1 MSMYLA
7 SSLVNMN
14 QFLQEYK
21 QLEGYA
27 KAAGYDSVLDIEQQ
41 MTDQEEQ
48 EKLKL
53 CRITRNYIVHHADG
67 TEFAAVSDGM
77 ISFIQGLS
85 TSLIADKLKAEDR
98 MSSLTPVKLTDTL
111 SGATKKLLKANL
123 PWIPVVGPQMVYI
136 GVLDTNLVLD
146 LIRQGMNV
154 DTPLSE
160 IKKLQ
165 KDVGKEAEEKK
176 VPVIAAN
183 APITELE
190 GTPAIVL
197 DGKRKKYKG
206 VIKQYP
212 VEEKKNDIVA
222 IATNEP
228 KLRRLTKSTPVPSVR
243 TTEPSQQDTIDEIM
257 STRVVPNVRTT
268 EPSQS

>member
-1 MSMYLA
+1 MYLA

-98 MSSLTPVKLTDTL
+98 MSSLTPVKPTDTL

-136 GVLDTNLVLD
+136 GVLDTDLILD
-146 LIRQGMNV
+146 LIRQGTNV
-154 DTPLSE
+154 DTPFSE
-160 IKKLQ
+160 IKKFQ
-165 KDVGKEAEEKK
+165 KEAEEEAQEKK
-176 VPVIAAN
+176 ASIIAAN

-190 GTPAIVL
+190 STPAIVL
-197 DGKRKKYKG
+197 DSKRKKYKG
-206 VIKQYP
+206 VIKQFP
-212 VEEKKNDIVA
+212 VEEKKNDIVP
-222 IATNEP
+222 IAANEP
-228 KLRRLTKSTPVPSVR
+228 KLKLMTQSTPVPSVR
-243 TTEPSQQDTIDEIM
+243 TTEPSRQDTIDEIM

>member
-21 QLEGYA
+21 QLEVYA

-41 MTDQEEQ
+41 MADQEKQ

-67 TEFAAVSDGM
+67 TEFAAVSNGM
-77 ISFIQGLS
+77 ITFLHNLS
-85 TSLIADKLKAEDR
+85 LSLIADKLKAADR
-98 MSSLTPVKLTDTL
+98 MSTLTPVKPTDTL

-136 GVLDTNLVLD
+136 GVLDTDLILD
-146 LIRQGMNV
+146 LIRQGTNV
-154 DTPLSE
+154 DTPFSE

-165 KDVGKEAEEKK
+165 KEVEKEAEEKK
-176 VPVIAAN
+176 VPIIAAN

-190 GTPAIVL
+190 GAPAIVL

-206 VIKQYP
+206 VIKQFH
-212 VEEKKNDIVA
+212 VEEKKDDIVA

-228 KLRRLTKSTPVPSVR
+228 KLRLITKNTP
-243 TTEPSQQDTIDEIM
+243 M
-257 STRVVPNVRTT
+257 RTT

>member
-1 MSMYLA
+1 MQR
-7 SSLVNMN
+7 SSVITGERFVWEKTMGNID

-21 QLEGYA
+21 QLEVYA

-67 TEFAAVSDGM
+67 TEFAAVSNGM
-77 ISFIQGLS
+77 ITFLHNLS
-85 TSLIADKLKAEDR
+85 LSLIADKLKAADR
-98 MSSLTPVKLTDTL
+98 MSTLTPVKPTDTL

-136 GVLDTNLVLD
+136 GVLDTDLILD
-146 LIRQGMNV
+146 LIRQGTNV

-160 IKKLQ
+160 MKKFQ
-165 KDVGKEAEEKK
+165 KEAEKEVEEKK
-176 VPVIAAN
+176 VPVIAAS

-190 GTPAIVL
+190 STPAIVL

-206 VIKQYP
+206 VI
-212 VEEKKNDIVA
+212 V
-222 IATNEP
+222 
-228 KLRRLTKSTPVPSVR
+228 
-243 TTEPSQQDTIDEIM
+243 
-257 STRVVPNVRTT
+257 
-268 EPSQS
+268 